1 MSALTLSPEQLAALT
16 GYKRQAEQLAELHRR
31 GYSRA
36 YRDRLGRVVLT
47 RAHFESVEA
56 GAIVPARPK
65 VRQRV
70 TA

>member
-1 MSALTLSPEQLAALT
+1 MSLVLEREEIASIT

-47 RAHFESVEA
+47 RAHFDAVEA

-65 VRQRV
+65 LRQRV

>member
-1 MSALTLSPEQLAALT
+1 MLCLTPEQLENLT

-47 RAHFESVEA
+47 RAHYDAVES
-56 GAIVPARPK
+56 GAVVPARPK
-65 VRQRV
+65 VRHRGT

>member
-1 MSALTLSPEQLAALT
+1 MSALTLSAEQLENLT

-47 RAHFESVEA
+47 RAHFDAVEA